1 MQKICKNS
9 TKRSNHKT
17 ANKIKH
23 KNIHI
28 MAIKEKE
35 NQTHNNI

>member
-17 ANKIKH
+17 ANKIKTQ
-23 KNIHI
+23 KY
-28 MAIKEKE
+28 
-35 NQTHNNI
+35 THNGYKRERKPNP